1 MTKKISI
8 SIPPL
13 FPNDEV
19 LDGGFTDL
27 KDVVLDDEVLEGDSY
42 TGELKDGLPH
52 GQGTMN
58 YHDGHQYVGEWR
70 GGFRNGHGV
79 YTAVDGATHTGE
91 WKDGLPHGQ
100 GSYTFSTGEYA
111 WDTYVG
117 EWRDE
122 KYSGQGTYTR
132 ADGGKYVGE
141 WKDNNLWNGTEY
153 DNDGKVVATWSK
165 GVEKEE

>member
-1 MTKKISI
+1 MAKKISI

-19 LDGGFTDL
+19 LDGGFSGF
-27 KDVVLDDEVLEGDSY
+27 KDVVLDDEVLDGDSY
-42 TGELKDGLPH
+42 AGELKDGSYH
-52 GQGTMN
+52 GYGT
-58 YHDGHQYVGEWR
+58 YK
-70 GGFRNGHGV
+70 F
-79 YTAVDGATHTGE
+79 VDGSTHTGE
-91 WKDGLPHGQ
+91 WKEGLRSGQ

-117 EWRDE
+117 EWRDD
-122 KYSGQGTYTR
+122 KYNGQGTYTR

-153 DNDGKVVATWSK
+153 DNDGKVVATWSA
-165 GVEKEE
+165 GVEKEK